1 VILED
6 TLNGAKPI
14 TGEAVNDLPPVRAT
28 LDDLFRRA
36 AAARPDALALVDP
49 PDRLSFTDGPVRR
62 LTYAQADRAISAL
75 AARLRGFGLPT
86 DSVVAIQLPNTVE
99 SVIALLAV
107 LRAGL
112 IAAPLPLLWRHA
124 DAAAA
129 LSRVAAR
136 ALIGCQR
143 IGDTV
148 HGDLAMHIAMET
160 FTIRFL
166 CGFGENLPD
175 GVVPIDDIFA
185 GRGEPPPIDR
195 YGEASDHVALVTFD
209 ITAEGI
215 VPIARSHAE
224 LIAGGLAVH
233 LEARIEPEATVL
245 GALAL
250 ASFAGLA
257 TTVVPWLL
265 TAGTL
270 VLHHP
275 FAPAVFEA
283 QRADERCTVAV
294 LPGPMVMRLAEAGLI
309 GRPDDPTVLGVWR
322 APERLVASPAW
333 SGGTLVDIPVFGE
346 VGLVA
351 ARRRADGKPDKIP
364 AGRLVLPRG
373 APQGIHVLDLART
386 AGGTLALSG
395 PMVPHANV
403 PARRRTQRR
412 AETEDCGGQL
422 RYRVCL
428 PHRSRNQDADHRW
441 PAWRHRQRRG
451 LSLLAARR
459 AGSGRR
465 DRGRLDARG
474 IAGHARGS
482 APCRRGRRPRRDLRC
497 AAGTWRQPPAGRGIP
512 CPQTVT
518 AGIGR
523 LIRSEKLFLPR

>member
-1 VILED
+1 MILGD
-6 TLNGAKPI
+6 TLNV
-14 TGEAVNDLPPVRAT
+14 TGPMSGTHAADLPPVRAT

-36 AAARPDALALVDP
+36 AVARPDAPALIDP
-49 PDRLSFTDGPVRR
+49 PDRLSFTDGPLRR

-185 GRGEPPPIDR
+185 GRGEPPAVER
-195 YGEASDHVALVTFD
+195 CGEASDHVALVTFD
-209 ITAEGI
+209 IAAEGI
-215 VPIARSHAE
+215 VPIARTHAE

-233 LEARIEPEATVL
+233 LEARIEPDAVIL

-265 TAGTL
+265 TGGTL
-270 VLHHP
+270 ALHHP

-283 QRADERCTVAV
+283 QRANEGCTVAV
-294 LPGPMVMRLAEAGLI
+294 LPGAMVMRLAEAGLI
-309 GRPDDPTVLGVWR
+309 GRPDDPTLLAVWR
-322 APERLVASPAW
+322 APERLAASAAW
-333 SGGTLVDIPVFGE
+333 AGGTLVDVAVFGE
-346 VGLVA
+346 IGLIA
-351 ARRRADGKPDKIP
+351 NRRGAGGKPSHIP
-364 AGRLVLPRG
+364 NGRVVLPRG
-373 APQGIHVLDLART
+373 APEGIHVLNLART
-386 AGGTLALSG
+386 PQGTLALSG
-395 PMVPHANV
+395 PMVPHATFPPGAERNGTPKLKV
-403 PARRRTQRR
+403 TDGGIDTGYPCRVDRETGMLVVDGPPGGIVSVGGYRFALR
-412 AETEDCGGQL
+412 AAQDLVAGIEDGSTL
-422 RYRVCL
+422 AAL
-428 PHRSRNQDADHRW
+428 PDMLAGHRLAGAGADRDAICD
-441 PAWRHRQRRG
+441 A
-451 LSLLAARR
+451 LLAHGANPLLVAAFRARKP
-459 AGSGRR
+459 SQ
-465 DRGRLDARG
+465 
-474 IAGHARGS
+474 HAS
-482 APCRRGRRPRRDLRC
+482 A
-497 AAGTWRQPPAGRGIP
+497 A
-512 CPQTVT
+512 
-518 AGIGR
+518 
-523 LIRSEKLFLPR
+523 

>member
-1 VILED
+1 VILGD
-6 TLNGAKPI
+6 TLNGAGPI

-36 AAARPDALALVDP
+36 AAARPDALALADP

-62 LTYAQADRAISAL
+62 LTYAQADRAISSL
-75 AARLRGFGLPT
+75 AARLRSFGLPT

-166 CGFGENLPD
+166 CGFGANLPD

-185 GRGEPPPIDR
+185 GGGDPPAIER
-195 YGEASDHVALVTFD
+195 YGEASDHIALVTFD
-209 ITAEGI
+209 IAAEGI

-233 LEARIEPEATVL
+233 LEARLEPEAAIL

-265 TAGTL
+265 TGGAL

-283 QRADERCTVAV
+283 QRADEGCTVAV
-294 LPGPMVMRLAEAGLI
+294 LPGAMVMRLAEAGLI
-309 GRPDDPTVLGVWR
+309 GRPDDPTVLAVWR
-322 APERLVASPAW
+322 APERLAASAAW
-333 SGGTLVDIPVFGE
+333 SGGPLVDIPVFGE
-346 VGLVA
+346 IGLIA
-351 ARRRADGKPDKIP
+351 ARRGADGKAARIQP
-364 AGRLVLPRG
+364 GRLVLPRG
-373 APQGIHVLDLART
+373 APQGIHVLNLART
-386 AGGTLALSG
+386 PSGTLALSG
-395 PMVPHANV
+395 PMVPHALFPPGGERNGAPKLKTTDGSFDTGYACGV
-403 PARRRTQRR
+403 DRETKMLIIDGPPGGIVSVGGYRFALR
-412 AETEDCGGQL
+412 AA
-422 RYRVCL
+422 
-428 PHRSRNQDADHRW
+428 QD
-441 PAWRHRQRRG
+441 
-451 LSLLAARR
+451 LLAGIEDGSTLAALPDMLAGQRLAGAGADRDAICDALLAHGANPLLVAAFRARKPSQQ
-459 AGSGRR
+459 A
-465 DRGRLDARG
+465 
-474 IAGHARGS
+474 S
-482 APCRRGRRPRRDLRC
+482 A
-497 AAGTWRQPPAGRGIP
+497 A
-512 CPQTVT
+512 
-518 AGIGR
+518 
-523 LIRSEKLFLPR
+523 

>member
-1 VILED
+1 MRRSSGWRAGLLSSGRRSRRCTAISRRRGGASRRRNEADVILED
-6 TLNGAKPI
+6 ALGDRSARD
-14 TGEAVNDLPPVRAT
+14 ANDLPAVKAT

-36 AAARPDALALVDP
+36 TAARPDALALIDP

-99 SVIALLAV
+99 SVVALLAV

-185 GRGEPPPIDR
+185 GHGEPRAVDR

-209 ITAEGI
+209 LGAEGI
-215 VPIARSHAE
+215 VPVARTHAE

-233 LEARIEPEATVL
+233 LEARIEPEAVVL

-257 TTVVPWLL
+257 ATVVPWLL
-265 TAGTL
+265 TGGTL
-270 VLHHP
+270 ALHHP
-275 FAPAVFEA
+275 FAPAVFQA
-283 QRADERCTVAV
+283 QCADEGCTVAV
-294 LPGPMVMRLAEAGLI
+294 LPGAMVIRLAEAGLI
-309 GRPDDPTVLGVWR
+309 GRSGDPTLLAVWR
-322 APERLVASPAW
+322 APERLAASAAW
-333 SGGTLVDIPVFGE
+333 SGGTLVDLPVFG
-346 VGLVA
+346 
-351 ARRRADGKPDKIP
+351 
-364 AGRLVLPRG
+364 
-373 APQGIHVLDLART
+373 
-386 AGGTLALSG
+386 
-395 PMVPHANV
+395 
-403 PARRRTQRR
+403 
-412 AETEDCGGQL
+412 
-422 RYRVCL
+422 
-428 PHRSRNQDADHRW
+428 
-441 PAWRHRQRRG
+441 
-451 LSLLAARR
+451 
-459 AGSGRR
+459 
-465 DRGRLDARG
+465 
-474 IAGHARGS
+474 
-482 APCRRGRRPRRDLRC
+482 
-497 AAGTWRQPPAGRGIP
+497 
-512 CPQTVT
+512 
-518 AGIGR
+518 
-523 LIRSEKLFLPR
+523 